1 MFKGLPMSR
10 ELNSVIDLSLSNREI
25 VKEEVLELIDK
36 QKNDDTIAIWPL
48 YTFVE
53 KFFTDKVVSATNGSI
68 EQKHFA

>member
-1 MFKGLPMSR
+1 MSR

-36 QKNDDTIAIWPL
+36 HKNDDTIAIWPL

-53 KFFTDKVVSATNGSI
+53 KFFAAKVVKATHGSS
-68 EQKHFA
+68 E